1 MKRIKQYIM
10 FGAAALMT
18 ASCSDFLDTT
28 PYDALSPST
37 TWKTE
42 QDAEKFA
49 IGCYSGWEDGGRLLY
64 MDCTSDFGYN
74 NFSWEGYK
82 DLANGNMTQANS
94 GASFYGYTTIRR
106 CNTFLNNVQSI
117 EFADEAV
124 KKDLIAQVRVLRAYK
139 YFIMNWAY
147 GGVPIID
154 NYDTAEDAQV
164 PRNTE
169 QEVRDFIAKELD
181 ECTPD
186 LNKMPA
192 ERGRIAKGAA
202 LALRMREALYYDDW
216 AMAKQKAEEII
227 AMGEYDLEDDYL
239 KLFQV
244 AGQDSK
250 ETILA
255 VQYIPNTYTLYTIG
269 QMYNNG
275 DGGWSSIVPTYNLVD
290 TYEMKNGMTIDE
302 QGSGYDAT
310 HPFKNRDP
318 RLAMSVI
325 YPGADYVKAGG
336 AAAVF
341 NTLDKTINGES
352 NANYMTSAD
361 NASKTGLTWNK
372 YLSPITQYADIWK
385 SNACPIVFRYAEV
398 LLTWAE
404 AENELNGPS
413 DEVYKKINKVR
424 ERAGMPDVDQAK
436 YATKEALRELIHR
449 ERAVEFAGEGL
460 RRADILRWKT
470 ADGKMLAEK
479 VLNGRLERRIGTV
492 DASVS
497 DPGLRATITL
507 NPDPTEVLIEN
518 RSFQPFHRYFPFS
531 QGDIDKNPK
540 LEQNEG
546 YK

>member
-1 MKRIKQYIM
+1 MKQIKQYIM
-10 FGAAALMT
+10 IGAAALMT
-18 ASCSDFLDTT
+18 ASCSDFLDTA
-28 PYDALSPST
+28 PLDALSPST
-37 TWKTE
+37 TWQTE
-42 QDAEKFA
+42 QDAQKFA
-49 IGCYSGWEDGGRLLY
+49 IGCYSGWEDGGTLLY

-94 GASFYGYTTIRR
+94 GASFYSYTIVRR
-106 CNTFLNNVQSI
+106 CNTFLENIGNIQ
-117 EFADEAV
+117 FADEAV
-124 KKDLIAQVRVLRAYK
+124 KKDLIAQVRVIRAYQ

-147 GGVPIID
+147 VGVPIIE
-154 NYDTAEDAQV
+154 NYNTAEEAQV
-164 PRNTE
+164 PRKTE

-186 LNKMPA
+186 LNDTPS

-202 LALRMREALYYDDW
+202 LALRMREALYYGDW
-216 AMAKQKAEEII
+216 EIAKNKAEEII
-227 AMGEYDLEDDYL
+227 ALGAYSLEPDYL

-290 TYEMKNGMTIDE
+290 TYEMKNGLTIDE
-302 QGSGYDAT
+302 AGSGYDAT
-310 HPFKNRDP
+310 HPFKDRDP
-318 RLAMSVI
+318 RLAMTII
-325 YPGADYVKAGG
+325 YPGADYVKADGSTG
-336 AAAVF
+336 VF
-341 NTLDKTINGES
+341 NTLDKTIDGSS

-398 LLTWAE
+398 LLTLAE

-413 DEVYKKINKVR
+413 DVVYKQLNAIR
-424 ERAGMPDVDQAK
+424 SRAGMPEVDKTK
-436 YATKEALRELIHR
+436 YSTKEKLRELIHR

-470 ADGKMLAEK
+470 DDGKMLAEK

-497 DPGLRATITL
+497 DPELRATINT

-518 RSFQPFHRYFPFS
+518 RVFKTFHRYFPFS
-531 QGDIDKNPK
+531 QSDIDKNPNLK
-540 LEQNEG
+540 QNEG
-546 YK
+546 Y

>member
-1 MKRIKQYIM
+1 MKQIKQYIM
-10 FGAAALMT
+10 IGAAALMT
-18 ASCSDFLDTT
+18 ASCSDFLDTA
-28 PYDALSPST
+28 PLDALSPST
-37 TWKTE
+37 TWQTE
-42 QDAEKFA
+42 QDAQKFA
-49 IGCYSGWEDGGRLLY
+49 IGCYSGWESGGTLLY

-94 GASFYGYTTIRR
+94 GASFYGYSIIRR
-106 CNTFLNNVQSI
+106 CNTFLENIGNIQ
-117 EFADEAV
+117 FADEAV
-124 KKDLIAQVRVLRAYK
+124 KKDLIAQVRVIRAYR

-147 GGVPIID
+147 GGVPIIE
-154 NYDTAEDAQV
+154 NYNTAEEAQV
-164 PRNTE
+164 PRKTE

-186 LNKMPA
+186 LNDTPS

-202 LALRMREALYYDDW
+202 LALRMREALYYGDW
-216 AMAKQKAEEII
+216 EIAKNKAEEIM
-227 AMGEYDLEDDYL
+227 ALKTYDLESDYL

-255 VQYIPNTYTLYTIG
+255 VQYIPNTYTLGTIG

-290 TYEMKNGMTIDE
+290 TYEMKNGLTIDE
-302 QGSGYDAT
+302 AGSGYDAT
-310 HPFKNRDP
+310 HPFKDRDP
-318 RLAMSVI
+318 RLAMTII
-325 YPGADYVKAGG
+325 YPGADYVKADGSTG
-336 AAAVF
+336 VF
-341 NTLDKTINGES
+341 NTLDKTIDGSS

-398 LLTWAE
+398 LLTLAE

-413 DEVYKKINKVR
+413 DVVYKQLNAIRSRV
-424 ERAGMPDVDQAK
+424 GMPDVDKTK
-436 YATKEALRELIHR
+436 YSTKEKLRELIHR
-449 ERAVEFAGEGL
+449 ERAVELAGEGL

-470 ADGKMLAEK
+470 NDGKMLAEK

-497 DPGLRATITL
+497 NPELRATINT
-507 NPDPTEVLIEN
+507 NPDPSEVLIEN
-518 RSFQPFHRYFPFS
+518 RVFKTFHRYFPFS
-531 QGDIDKNPK
+531 QGDIDKNPNLK
-540 LEQNEG
+540 QNEG
-546 YK
+546 Y

>member
-1 MKRIKQYIM
+1 MKQIKQYIM
-10 FGAAALMT
+10 IGAAALMT
-18 ASCSDFLDTT
+18 ASCSDFLDTA
-28 PYDALSPST
+28 PLDALSPST
-37 TWKTE
+37 TWQTE
-42 QDAEKFA
+42 QDAQKFA
-49 IGCYSGWEDGGRLLY
+49 IGCYSGWESGGTLLY

-94 GASFYGYTTIRR
+94 GASFYGYSIIRR
-106 CNTFLNNVQSI
+106 CNTFLENIGNIQ
-117 EFADEAV
+117 FADEAV
-124 KKDLIAQVRVLRAYK
+124 KKDLIAQVRVIRAYR

-147 GGVPIID
+147 GGVPIIE
-154 NYDTAEDAQV
+154 NYNTAEEAQV
-164 PRNTE
+164 PRKTE

-186 LNKMPA
+186 LNDTPS

-202 LALRMREALYYDDW
+202 LALRMREALYYGDW
-216 AMAKQKAEEII
+216 EIAKKKAEEII
-227 AMGEYDLEDDYL
+227 ALGAYSLEPDYL

-290 TYEMKNGMTIDE
+290 TYEMKNGLTIDE
-302 QGSGYDAT
+302 AGSGYDAT
-310 HPFKNRDP
+310 HPFKDRDP
-318 RLAMSVI
+318 RLAMTII
-325 YPGADYVKAGG
+325 YPGADYVKADGST
-336 AAAVF
+336 AVF
-341 NTLDKTINGES
+341 NTLDKTIDGSS

-372 YLSPITQYADIWK
+372 YLSPITQYDDIWK

-398 LLTWAE
+398 LLTLAE

-413 DEVYKKINKVR
+413 DIVYKQLNDIRSRV
-424 ERAGMPDVDQAK
+424 GMPEVDKTK
-436 YATKEALRELIHR
+436 YSTKEKLRELIHR
-449 ERAVEFAGEGL
+449 ERAVELAGEGL

-470 ADGKMLAEK
+470 DDGKMLAEK

-497 DPGLRATITL
+497 NPELRATINT

-518 RSFQPFHRYFPFS
+518 RVFKTFHRYFPFS
-531 QGDIDKNPK
+531 QGAIDKNPNLK
-540 LEQNEG
+540 QNEG
-546 YK
+546 Y

>member
-1 MKRIKQYIM
+1 M
-10 FGAAALMT
+10 
-18 ASCSDFLDTT
+18 
-28 PYDALSPST
+28 
-37 TWKTE
+37 
-42 QDAEKFA
+42 
-49 IGCYSGWEDGGRLLY
+49 
-64 MDCTSDFGYN
+64 
-74 NFSWEGYK
+74 
-82 DLANGNMTQANS
+82 
-94 GASFYGYTTIRR
+94 
-106 CNTFLNNVQSI
+106 QSI

-310 HPFKNRDP
+310 HPFKDRDP
-318 RLAMSVI
+318 DWLCLLSIRV
-325 YPGADYVKAGG
+325 
-336 AAAVF
+336 
-341 NTLDKTINGES
+341 
-352 NANYMTSAD
+352 
-361 NASKTGLTWNK
+361 LT
-372 YLSPITQYADIWK
+372 
-385 SNACPIVFRYAEV
+385 
-398 LLTWAE
+398 
-404 AENELNGPS
+404 
-413 DEVYKKINKVR
+413 
-424 ERAGMPDVDQAK
+424 M
-436 YATKEALRELIHR
+436 
-449 ERAVEFAGEGL
+449 
-460 RRADILRWKT
+460 
-470 ADGKMLAEK
+470 
-479 VLNGRLERRIGTV
+479 
-492 DASVS
+492 
-497 DPGLRATITL
+497 
-507 NPDPTEVLIEN
+507 
-518 RSFQPFHRYFPFS
+518 
-531 QGDIDKNPK
+531 
-540 LEQNEG
+540 
-546 YK
+546 

>member
-1 MKRIKQYIM
+1 MKQIKQYIM
-10 FGAAALMT
+10 IGAAALMT
-18 ASCSDFLDTT
+18 ASCSDFLDTA
-28 PYDALSPST
+28 PLDALSPST
-37 TWKTE
+37 TWQTE
-42 QDAEKFA
+42 QDAQKFA
-49 IGCYSGWEDGGRLLY
+49 IGCYSGWEDGGTLLY

-94 GASFYGYTTIRR
+94 GASFYSYTIVRR
-106 CNTFLNNVQSI
+106 CNTFLENIGNIQ
-117 EFADEAV
+117 FADEAV
-124 KKDLIAQVRVLRAYK
+124 KKDLIAQVRVIRAYQ

-147 GGVPIID
+147 GGVPIIE
-154 NYDTAEDAQV
+154 NYNTAEEAQV
-164 PRNTE
+164 PRKTE

-186 LNKMPA
+186 LNDTPS

-202 LALRMREALYYDDW
+202 LALRMREALYYGDW
-216 AMAKQKAEEII
+216 EIAKNKAEEII
-227 AMGEYDLEDDYL
+227 ALGAYSLEPDYL

-290 TYEMKNGMTIDE
+290 TYEMKNGLTIDE
-302 QGSGYDAT
+302 AGSGYDAT
-310 HPFKNRDP
+310 HPFKDRDP
-318 RLAMSVI
+318 RLAMTII
-325 YPGADYVKAGG
+325 YPGADYVKADGSTG
-336 AAAVF
+336 VF
-341 NTLDKTINGES
+341 NTLDKTINGSS

-398 LLTWAE
+398 LLTLAE

-413 DEVYKKINKVR
+413 DVVYKQLNAIR
-424 ERAGMPDVDQAK
+424 SRAGMPDVDETK
-436 YATKEALRELIHR
+436 YSTKEKLRELIHR
-449 ERAVEFAGEGL
+449 ERAVELAGEGL

-470 ADGKMLAEK
+470 DDGKMLAEK

-497 DPGLRATITL
+497 DPELRATINT

-518 RSFQPFHRYFPFS
+518 RVFKTFHRYFPFS
-531 QGDIDKNPK
+531 QSDIDKNPNLK
-540 LEQNEG
+540 QNEG
-546 YK
+546 Y

>member
-1 MKRIKQYIM
+1 
-10 FGAAALMT
+10 MT
-18 ASCSDFLDTT
+18 ASCSDFLDTA

-49 IGCYSGWEDGGRLLY
+49 IGCYSGWESGGTLLY

-94 GASFYGYTTIRR
+94 GANFYGYTIIRR
-106 CNTFLNNVQSI
+106 CNTFLENIKNI
-117 EFADEAV
+117 EFADEKV
-124 KKDLIAQVRVLRAYK
+124 KNDLIAQVRVIRAYR

-147 GGVPIID
+147 GGVPIIE
-154 NYDTAEDAQV
+154 NYNTAEEAQV

-186 LNKMPA
+186 LNDVPS

-202 LALRMREALYYDDW
+202 LALRMREALYYGDW
-216 AMAKQKAEEII
+216 EIAKKKAEEII
-227 AMGEYDLEDDYL
+227 ALGKYDLEPDYL

-255 VQYIPNTYTLYTIG
+255 VQYIPNTYTLGTIG

-290 TYEMKNGMTIDE
+290 TYEMNNGLTIDE
-302 QGSGYDAT
+302 AGSGYDAA
-310 HPFKNRDP
+310 HPFKDRDP
-318 RLAMSVI
+318 RLAMTII
-325 YPGADYVKAGG
+325 YPGADYVKADGSAG
-336 AAAVF
+336 VF
-341 NTLDKTINGES
+341 NTLDKTIDGNS

-398 LLTWAE
+398 LLTLAE

-413 DEVYKKINKVR
+413 SVVYNLLDEVR
-424 ERAGMPDVDQAK
+424 ERVGMPKVDQTK
-436 YATKEALRELIHR
+436 YSTKDKLRELIQR

-460 RRADILRWKT
+460 RRADILRWHT

-479 VLNGRLERRIGTV
+479 VLNGRLERRVGTV

-497 DPGLRATITL
+497 DPELRATINT

-518 RSFQPFHRYFPFS
+518 RTFKTFHRYFPFS
-531 QGDIDKNPK
+531 QGSIDKNPNLK
-540 LEQNEG
+540 QNEG
-546 YK
+546 Y

>member
-1 MKRIKQYIM
+1 
-10 FGAAALMT
+10 
-18 ASCSDFLDTT
+18 
-28 PYDALSPST
+28 
-37 TWKTE
+37 
-42 QDAEKFA
+42 
-49 IGCYSGWEDGGRLLY
+49 

-250 ETILA
+250 ETIRC
-255 VQYIPNTYTLYTIG
+255 V
-269 QMYNNG
+269 
-275 DGGWSSIVPTYNLVD
+275 
-290 TYEMKNGMTIDE
+290 
-302 QGSGYDAT
+302 
-310 HPFKNRDP
+310 
-318 RLAMSVI
+318 
-325 YPGADYVKAGG
+325 
-336 AAAVF
+336 
-341 NTLDKTINGES
+341 
-352 NANYMTSAD
+352 
-361 NASKTGLTWNK
+361 
-372 YLSPITQYADIWK
+372 
-385 SNACPIVFRYAEV
+385 
-398 LLTWAE
+398 
-404 AENELNGPS
+404 
-413 DEVYKKINKVR
+413 
-424 ERAGMPDVDQAK
+424 
-436 YATKEALRELIHR
+436 
-449 ERAVEFAGEGL
+449 
-460 RRADILRWKT
+460 
-470 ADGKMLAEK
+470 
-479 VLNGRLERRIGTV
+479 
-492 DASVS
+492 
-497 DPGLRATITL
+497 
-507 NPDPTEVLIEN
+507 
-518 RSFQPFHRYFPFS
+518 
-531 QGDIDKNPK
+531 
-540 LEQNEG
+540 
-546 YK
+546 